1 MSSGPQTTTVW
12 RLIHRLHPDWR
23 AFLFL
28 YCVTQKS
35 SAHSFRNAPRSP
47 SDRHLFENRRPS
59 EVSLAS
65 LHVNQTDPPHIM
77 SLPRGGY
84 SLRAH
89 FPLPLRHIFLFFSSF
104 TFLANTLNYLLQSVA
119 VARASLLRSFP
130 PLSASRRKGRVR
142 VCFTA
147 AGPWSGE
154 AVFGHAVRKPLW
166 IINMMNDKPSR
177 STCPQLVYLNVSLPD
192 CLHSVSTAP
201 VHLRLDGIA
210 SLSSILLAHP
220 PFCLCYCLHRTHFS
234 TCPFDLPLSRHVL
247 KPHYVSFV
255 C

>member
-1 MSSGPQTTTVW
+1 
-12 RLIHRLHPDWR
+12 
-23 AFLFL
+23 
-28 YCVTQKS
+28 
-35 SAHSFRNAPRSP
+35 
-47 SDRHLFENRRPS
+47 
-59 EVSLAS
+59 
-65 LHVNQTDPPHIM
+65 M

-89 FPLPLRHIFLFFSSF
+89 FPLPLRHIFLFLFFFSF

-130 PLSASRRKGRVR
+130 LLSASRRKGRVR

-147 AGPWSGE
+147 AGPRSGE
-154 AVFGHAVRKPLW
+154 AVFGHAVRKPPW

-201 VHLRLDGIA
+201 VHLRLDGTA
-210 SLSSILLAHP
+210 SLSSVLLAHP